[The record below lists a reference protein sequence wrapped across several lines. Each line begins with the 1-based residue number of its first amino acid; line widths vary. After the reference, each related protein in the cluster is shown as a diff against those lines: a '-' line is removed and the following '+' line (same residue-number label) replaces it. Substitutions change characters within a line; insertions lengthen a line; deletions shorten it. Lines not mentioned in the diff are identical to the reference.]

1 MTAGAEDRVTIAGMT
16 GERRPWLDPALA
28 AALTAIGLLI
38 TFDAGNGDGTVVDSL
53 VIAAVTLPVAWRRRA
68 PLPAAGALAV
78 GIVVSGIPTFD
89 QTRCGVAIPAAL
101 LILFT
106 LAARRELA
114 EALAGLALVL
124 SGMVFLLFTDPELD
138 AGALF
143 ILPLCAGVWG
153 AGRLVRSRS
162 RLAAELQERSQRLA
176 ETREE
181 TARMAVEVERLR
193 LASDIDV
200 EARARVSELVALA
213 DGARGALA
221 DDPERSQEAF
231 ARIER
236 EGRDSLNQMREL
248 LGVLRSD
255 ERDTSP
261 RPTLAQI
268 EALLEEARAGGAV
281 VELEVEGE
289 RRLLPGGVELAAYR
303 MVQHSLEA
311 LGHDASAPVRVRLR
325 YLPEALEL
333 EVLGGV
339 ADGGAS
345 EAALA
350 AARERV
356 DAHGGSFTATTAE
369 TGGRLLRARLPLA
382 ATGG

>member
-1 MTAGAEDRVTIAGMT
+1 MT
-16 GERRPWLDPALA
+16 GERRRWLDPALA
-28 AALTAIGLLI
+28 AALTAFGLLI
-38 TFDAGNGDGTVVDSL
+38 TFDPGNGDGTVVDSL
-53 VIAAVTLPVAWRRRA
+53 VIATVTIPVAWRSRA
-68 PLPAAGALAV
+68 PLAAAAALAV
-78 GIVVSGIPTFD
+78 GTVVSGIPTFD

-101 LILFT
+101 LILFS
-106 LAARRELA
+106 LASRREIA
-114 EALAGLALVL
+114 EALGGLAVVL
-124 SGMVFLLFTDPELD
+124 AGMVFLIFTDSELD

-143 ILPLCAGVWG
+143 ILPLCAGVWA

-162 RLAAELQERSQRLA
+162 RIAAELEERSRRLV

-181 TARMAVEVERLR
+181 TARMAVDVERLR
-193 LASDIDV
+193 LATDIDV
-200 EARARVSELVALA
+200 AARARVSELVELA
-213 DGARGALA
+213 DHARTALQ
-221 DDPERSQEAF
+221 DDPEGSREAF

-236 EGRDSLNQMREL
+236 DGRDSLNQMREL

-268 EALLEEARAGGAV
+268 EDLLAQARAGGTV

-289 RRLLPGGVELAAYR
+289 RRPLPSGVELAAYR
-303 MVQHSLEA
+303 TIQHGLEA
-311 LGHDASAPVRVRLR
+311 LGHDDGSPARVRLR
-325 YLPEALEL
+325 YLPDALEL
-333 EVLGGV
+333 EVRGTV
-339 ADGGAS
+339 ADGSAS

-356 DAHGGSFTATTAE
+356 DAHGGSFTTTAADA
-369 TGGRLLRARLPLA
+369 GGRVLWARLPLL